1 MNILNYMH
9 PKNDITSDRNKIIKL
24 RKLMSL
30 NKELTNLKEKYD
42 KTLNLLNGL
51 KVQPKEMKEELN
63 TLKINISSLEQKII
77 YIQTEFYN
85 TLKNK

>member
-1 MNILNYMH
+1 MNILNYMR

-24 RKLMSL
+24 RKLISL